1 MKFKRLVGYGE
12 AMIRLTA
19 PAGESLTTA
28 PVFTAPVGGAELNAA
43 IAAVRSG
50 LAATWVSTLPSGP
63 LGDLVARHCAAH
75 GVTPR
80 LRRVDEARLGLYFLE
95 QATPPRASRIIY
107 DRDGSAFATYP
118 APPPGWEDQLGPDT
132 CMLITGISPALGPE
146 VRAAT
151 TAVMAAAKAAGATV
165 ATDVNYRASLW
176 TRDQAFNW
184 LEGAISSIDILAAG
198 RSDLE
203 QLGVTGDDPYSSAI
217 DQLGVEAVVG
227 SSKAVAGRVVD
238 MEVVA
243 ADRDGSHRVVV
254 SAEVLDPVG
263 AGDAMFGTFLAQLG
277 HVSLEEA
284 VRTAAGAAV
293 SSYGITGDALTVDPW
308 DLNENGGVLR

>member
-50 LAATWVSTLPSGP
+50 LAATWVSTIPNGP

-75 GVTPR
+75 GVTPS
-80 LRRVDEARLGLYFLE
+80 LRRVDGARLGLYFLE

-107 DRDGSAFATYP
+107 DRDGSAFATHP
-118 APPPGWEDQLGPDT
+118 VPPPGWEDQLGPGV
-132 CMLITGISPALGPE
+132 CVLVTGISPALGPE
-146 VRAAT
+146 VRGAT
-151 TAVMAAAKAAGATV
+151 TDVMASAKAAGATV
-165 ATDVNYRASLW
+165 AADVNYRASLW

-184 LEGAISSIDILAAG
+184 LEEALSSIDILAAG
-198 RSDLE
+198 RADLE

-217 DQLGVEAVVG
+217 DELGVEAVIG
-227 SSKAVAGRVVD
+227 SSKAIDGRFVE
-238 MEVVA
+238 MEIVA
-243 ADRDGSHRVVV
+243 ADGEGSHRVVV
-254 SAEVLDPVG
+254 SAEVLNPVG
-263 AGDAMFGTFLAQLG
+263 AGDAMFGTFLARLG

-284 VRTAAGAAV
+284 VLAAAGAAV
-293 SSYGITGDALTVDPW
+293 SSYGIAGDALTVDPW
-308 DLNENGGVLR
+308 DLNESGGVLR